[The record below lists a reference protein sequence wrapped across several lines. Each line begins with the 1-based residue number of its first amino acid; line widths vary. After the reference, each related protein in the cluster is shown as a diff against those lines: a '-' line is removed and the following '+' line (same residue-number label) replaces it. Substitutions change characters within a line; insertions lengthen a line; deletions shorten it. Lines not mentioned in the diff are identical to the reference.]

1 MATDLAAWLAEATA
15 DAEARALSAL
25 VPLLQALARSLQS
38 LRDADVELGHP
49 AAAHFTAADDADDA
63 R

>member
-1 MATDLAAWLAEATA
+1 MATDLADWLAEATA
-15 DAEARALSAL
+15 DAEARGLPALL
-25 VPLLQALARSLQS
+25 PLLQAVARSLQS

-49 AAAHFTAADDADDA
+49 AATHLTAADDAHDA